1 MRARCIY
8 VCVHLYI
15 YTSLNIACF
24 VDHDLYNQD
33 AKFLDDM
40 KSSGMELNYSGS
52 RLIHTF
58 WQGRVGSGMLMQTE
72 DCVCIPAEGEL
83 HTGHKKCNYSLDKQN
98 MEHSC
103 SVKLWNSWRGY
114 NDGVYI

>member
-1 MRARCIY
+1 ML
-8 VCVHLYI
+8 CVHLFI

-24 VDHDLYNQD
+24 VDHDLYDQD

-40 KSSGMELNYSGS
+40 KSSGMELNYSDS
-52 RLIHTF
+52 TLIHTF

-72 DCVCIPAEGEL
+72 DCVCIHAEEEL
-83 HTGHKKCNYSLDKQN
+83 HTGHKKWNCILYKQN
-98 MEHSC
+98 MELSC

-114 NDGVYI
+114 NDGAYI